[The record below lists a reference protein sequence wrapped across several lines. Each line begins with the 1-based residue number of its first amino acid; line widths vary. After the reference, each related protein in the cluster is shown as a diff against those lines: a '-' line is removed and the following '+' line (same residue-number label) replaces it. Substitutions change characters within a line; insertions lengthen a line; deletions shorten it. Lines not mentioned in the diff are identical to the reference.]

1 MLTWDEATPS
11 RPKGVSVNK
20 VIIAAPLIRQC
31 DVIRLVPFDGNK
43 MEDTMFR
50 LYSSVLSRCHTEV
63 LCTTAQCIYE
73 WLLSWVIQ
81 QNPTCQP
88 ITSEQKAHK
97 ARSVERPRYFFGDQ
111 KLSMRN
117 AP

>member
-11 RPKGVSVNK
+11 RPTGVSVNK

-43 MEDTMFR
+43 VVDTMFR
-50 LYSSVLSRCHTEV
+50 HYSSVLSRCHTEV
-63 LCTTAQCIYE
+63 LCITARCIYE
-73 WLLSWVIQ
+73 WLYSWVIQ
-81 QNPTCQP
+81 QNSTCQP
-88 ITSEQKAHK
+88 ITPEQKAHN
-97 ARSVERPRYFFGDQ
+97 ARSVERQRYFFGAQ

>member
-11 RPKGVSVNK
+11 RPTGVSVNK
-20 VIIAAPLIRQC
+20 VIIAGPIAQG
-31 DVIRLVPFDGNK
+31 DMVRLVPFGRNK
-43 MEDTMFR
+43 IEDPLLRMYES
-50 LYSSVLSRCHTEV
+50 LISIHYTEV

-88 ITSEQKAHK
+88 ITPEQKAHN
-97 ARSVERPRYFFGDQ
+97 ARSVERPRYFFGAQ